1 MVSGNAIEITK
12 LLLQGMMIE
21 PRLKL
26 LFLTSRKL
34 DEELKKH
41 GADRFNR
48 NHRQEPI
55 TIYDRRLFLLA
66 QKEEQLKRI
75 KKATARFK
83 EQDKET
89 FDADIVSTKDGFT
102 YFNEVEVKS
111 SWKDEW
117 LTILFSIPLILAFIP
132 GMEDIVR
139 NGFQQLEQMPEWY
152 QYSLGVIVAASFGVR
167 SATKFFGKK

>member
-48 NHRQEPI
+48 DPRQEPI

-66 QKEEQLKRI
+66 QKEEQLMQ
-75 KKATARFK
+75 
-83 EQDKET
+83 EL
-89 FDADIVSTKDGFT
+89 GFT
-102 YFNEVEVKS
+102 WNGQIPVPNKTGNPMWIKS
-111 SWKDEW
+111 
-117 LTILFSIPLILAFIP
+117 
-132 GMEDIVR
+132 
-139 NGFQQLEQMPEWY
+139 
-152 QYSLGVIVAASFGVR
+152 
-167 SATKFFGKK
+167 

>member
-1 MVSGNAIEITK
+1 MVSGNAVEIAK
-12 LLLQGMMIE
+12 LLLQGMAIE

-66 QKEEQLKRI
+66 K
-75 KKATARFK
+75 K
-83 EQDKET
+83 EQQLMDEL
-89 FDADIVSTKDGFT
+89 GFT
-102 YFNEVEVKS
+102 WNGQIPVPNKTNHRMWVE
-111 SWKDEW
+111 
-117 LTILFSIPLILAFIP
+117 
-132 GMEDIVR
+132 
-139 NGFQQLEQMPEWY
+139 
-152 QYSLGVIVAASFGVR
+152 
-167 SATKFFGKK
+167 